1 MAMLKRLQLYFREM
15 FPLLPRLLLGLI
27 VFGEVHFLVLLNY
40 GIVSFRLGIQEL
52 VGIYTVFAFYMW
64 LRIADDFKDYEVD
77 KKLFAHR
84 PLPSGR
90 VEKRDLLIVCSLVQ
104 AAAILLN
111 FLYMNN
117 FFFFLLL
124 YGYGF
129 LMSKW
134 FFHRH
139 RIQKSLPLALVTH
152 NPVQMIV
159 NLYVVSFTC
168 IKYQLKPFSWI
179 NFFVLWTLYF
189 PSLIWEISRKIRA
202 PKEET
207 EYVTYS
213 KLFGYAKVT
222 RFVLVL
228 TLVDILTN
236 MILIWNINRFFI
248 LLLGLLVSRMT
259 LQFMLY
265 IKDPERFRLVEKVET
280 YTYIQELLMLLAMGL
295 YVFQRGFFS

>member
-1 MAMLKRLQLYFREM
+1 MLKRLKLYFDEM
-15 FPLLPRLLLGLI
+15 FPLLPRFLLALI

-40 GIVSFRLGIQEL
+40 GVRSFRLGIQEL
-52 VGIYTVFAFYMW
+52 VGVYTVFAFYMW

-90 VEKRDLLIVCSLVQ
+90 VEKKDLILVCGLVQ
-104 AAAILLN
+104 GLAVLLN
-111 FLYMNN
+111 LLYMNN
-117 FFFFLLL
+117 LAFFILL
-124 YGYGF
+124 YVYGF

-139 RIQKSLPLALVTH
+139 QIQQNLMLALVTH

-159 NLYVVSFTC
+159 NLYVISFTC
-168 IKYQLKPFSWI
+168 IKYQLYPFHWI
-179 NFFVLWTLYF
+179 TFFVLWTLYF

-213 KLFGYAKVT
+213 KLFGYAKAA
-222 RFVLVL
+222 RFVMVL
-228 TLVDILTN
+228 TIVDIMTN
-236 MILIWNINRFFI
+236 MVLIWNINKYFI
-248 LLLGLLVSRMT
+248 LLLGLLVSWMT
-259 LQFMLY
+259 AQFLSY
-265 IKDPERFRLVEKVET
+265 IKDPNRFRIVAKVET
-280 YTYIQELLMLLAMGL
+280 YTYIQELLMLLAIGL
-295 YVFQRGFFS
+295 YILLGKE